1 MMPEQP
7 ALEIRR
13 ACPADEAAI
22 ARLLQLT
29 SRPSTMAWRWQQHLE
44 DETFLVTLWRSRLV
58 GAILAWPDA
67 GPVAWVR
74 LGTLDGGFRLGP
86 WLDQCL
92 PLLIPPLRRLGARML
107 AWMDVAAWAGPA
119 LQQRGFRLL
128 SRLVT
133 MVKKDRRLPP
143 IGAVNAVLRPATAA
157 DLPALLRLD
166 HAAFSPPWWLGGA
179 TLERARREALCFLV
193 AEREG
198 RLLGYSEAQFTPNGA
213 HIGRLAVSPL
223 AQGQG
228 VGQTLLASTLRCLWQ
243 QRVTHVTLNTQES
256 NLTSQ
261 RLYAAFGFVA
271 VPRRVVAWQRAI

>member
-1 MMPEQP
+1 
-7 ALEIRR
+7 
-13 ACPADEAAI
+13 
-22 ARLLQLT
+22 
-29 SRPSTMAWRWQQHLE
+29 
-44 DETFLVTLWRSRLV
+44 
-58 GAILAWPDA
+58 
-67 GPVAWVR
+67 
-74 LGTLDGGFRLGP
+74 
-86 WLDQCL
+86 
-92 PLLIPPLRRLGARML
+92 ML

-119 LQQRGFRLL
+119 LQQRGFRPLT
-128 SRLVT
+128 RLVT
-133 MVKKDRRLPP
+133 MVKKDRRLPA

-179 TLERARREALCFLV
+179 TLERAWREALCFLV

-198 RLLGYSEAQFTPNGA
+198 RLLGYSEAQLTPSGA

-228 VGQTLLASTLRCLWQ
+228 VGRALLASLLTSLWR
-243 QRVTHVTLNTQES
+243 QRIVHVTLNTQES